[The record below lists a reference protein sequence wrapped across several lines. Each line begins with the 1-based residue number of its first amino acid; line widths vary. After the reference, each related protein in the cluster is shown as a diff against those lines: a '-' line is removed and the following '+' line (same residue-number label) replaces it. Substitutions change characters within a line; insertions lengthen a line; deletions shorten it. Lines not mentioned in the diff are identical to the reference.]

1 MHISPSAERPQRTKP
16 GTAVKGKASG
26 SPAKPA
32 RSRRRTVS
40 PRKQVDAPPVDA
52 PTVAPTVAP
61 DVHCADMF
69 PVLRRGQLH
78 FNRPRFGLT
87 QAPPNSP
94 FHRPPAPSPKTPAVT
109 PPRTPN
115 VCASAAAAV
124 AAVAAVVYESPLTG
138 ETQPAQERRRTRGS
152 DTAAKVSLEE
162 RLAALKPRGRVQR
175 AVKLSDDERHEL
187 DMEKQR
193 QRRAHTKALQDATQP
208 LMVDLARTLSG
219 CRLLAYVAL
228 RGLWPH
234 LHTLARD
241 GPTLTLTPTLSSP
254 PPPAAEWDGSRAG
267 LHRSSHLHVGGG
279 GRLAR
284 ESEYARGL
292 GHRATHRSDQRAGYT
307 SPRSSFTHA
316 GRGTACCSYAAPQTQ
331 RSSAKASTWRRT
343 STG

>member
-40 PRKQVDAPPVDA
+40 PRKQVDAPPFDA

-115 VCASAAAAV
+115 VFASAAAAV

-193 QRRAHTKALQDATQP
+193 QRRAHTKALQDATQQ

-219 CRLLAYVAL
+219 CRLLASVAL

-234 LHTLARD
+234 LHPWLVMAAQAAPMGCSWCCGVGWRPGHVQHTQPHAHKHTHAHMHAHMLSHTYTHAH
-241 GPTLTLTPTLSSP
+241 THAHAHAHTHTPSSP
-254 PPPAAEWDGSRAG
+254 PCP
-267 LHRSSHLHVGGG
+267 
-279 GRLAR
+279 
-284 ESEYARGL
+284 
-292 GHRATHRSDQRAGYT
+292 
-307 SPRSSFTHA
+307 
-316 GRGTACCSYAAPQTQ
+316 
-331 RSSAKASTWRRT
+331 
-343 STG
+343 